1 MKCRMQK
8 NGIWRVQWILL
19 CLFTLCSV
27 SCKDDETNEVAPYNP
42 NLPVEITG
50 FTPETGG
57 GGTRMVVYGKN
68 FGTDISLMKLTVGG
82 LDAKIINVLG
92 DCMYC
97 TVPQKAYKGN
107 LVLTVGEGEQAQTVE
122 AEKKFA
128 YVRQM
133 VVSTLCGK
141 VDEKGKFDV
150 KEGPFDDC
158 GGIDYPTWFSFDP
171 NKKDI
176 LYLAQDGQNM
186 RVLDL
191 KNKYLHNG
199 VIKGGAGL
207 DRMRTITWTLDGD
220 TMIIANDRDGDTYAN
235 NIYIVR
241 KKGEELHK
249 QFIDNPRAM
258 QQGRGCNG
266 SAVHPTNGELY
277 YNSFYSGEVFRYD
290 YWAAK
295 DDKGG
300 FDYSLREKLY
310 NIQDKDWEFNF
321 VIHPTGTYAYIVV
334 INQHYIMRTDYDRDR
349 KTFGTPYLICG
360 LAGRGDEGRG
370 WVDAVG
376 EKVRLNEPYQ
386 GVFVLDT
393 NPERKGD
400 KYDFYFTDKMNHC
413 IRILTPDGQVSTFAG
428 RGSSALNND
437 PWGYVNGGLRSEA
450 RFDRPCA
457 LAYDE
462 ETKTFY
468 VGDTSNHCIR
478 KIAMEEGD
486 EQEESENN

>member
-27 SCKDDETNEVAPYNP
+27 SCKDDETNEVVPYNP

-68 FGTDISLMKLTVGG
+68 FGTDASLMKLTVGG
-82 LDAKIINVLG
+82 LDATIINVLG

-107 LVLTVGEGEQAQTVE
+107 LVLTVGEGEQAQTAE
-122 AEKKFA
+122 AEKKFF
-128 YVRQM
+128 YVKQK
-133 VVSTLCGK
+133 VVSTLCGQ
-141 VDEKGKFDV
+141 VDEKGNFDV

-158 GGIDYPTWFSFDP
+158 GGFDFPSWFSFDP
-171 NKKDI
+171 NNKDI
-176 LYLAQDGQNM
+176 LYLAQDNRHNM

-191 KNKYLHNG
+191 GNKYLHNAVLHG
-199 VIKGGAGL
+199 EGGL

-220 TMIIANDRDGDTYAN
+220 TMIIANDRGGDTDPN

-241 KKGEELHK
+241 KKSEPLYA
-249 QFIDNPRAM
+249 QFKDNPKAM
-258 QQGRGCNG
+258 QQGKGCNG
-266 SAVHPTNGELY
+266 SAVHPNGELY
-277 YNSFYSGEVFRYD
+277 YNSFNSGEVFRYD

-300 FDYSLREKLY
+300 FDYSMRQKLF
-310 NIQDKDWEFNF
+310 NIQDNSWEFNI

-334 INQHYIMRTDYDRDR
+334 INKHYIMRTDYDNDR

-360 LAGRGDEGRG
+360 SVGNAGWE
-370 WVDAVG
+370 DAVG
-376 EKVRLNEPYQ
+376 EKVRLNTPYQ

-393 NPERKGD
+393 DPKRKGD
-400 KYDFYFTDKMNHC
+400 KYDFYFADMMNHC
-413 IRILTPDGQVSTFAG
+413 IRILTPDGQVTTFAG

-462 ETKTFY
+462 ETETFY
-468 VGDTSNHCIR
+468 VGDTSNHRIR
-478 KIAMEEGD
+478 KIAMEEGN

>member
-1 MKCRMQK
+1 MKCRMMK
-8 NGIWRVQWILL
+8 NGIWRFQWILL
-19 CLFTLCSV
+19 SLFTLCCV
-27 SCKDDETNEVAPYNP
+27 SCKDDEKTSQAVPYNP
-42 NLPVEITG
+42 SLPVEITG
-50 FTPETGG
+50 FTPDTGG

-68 FGTDISLMKLTVGG
+68 FGTDVSLMKLTVGG

-97 TVPQKAYKGN
+97 TVPQKAYSGN

-122 AEKKFA
+122 AEKKFT
-128 YVRQM
+128 YVKQM
-133 VVSTLCGK
+133 VVSTLCGN

-158 GGIDYPTWFSFDP
+158 GGFDFPSWFSFDP
-171 NKKDI
+171 SNKDI
-176 LYLAQDGQNM
+176 LYLAQDNQKPM

-191 KNKYLHNG
+191 KNKYVYDGVRNG
-199 VIKGGAGL
+199 EGGL

-220 TMIIANDRDGDTYAN
+220 TMIVANDRPGDTDPN
-235 NIYIVR
+235 NVYIVR
-241 KKGEELHK
+241 NTAKALYA
-249 QFIDNPRAM
+249 QFKDNPRAM
-258 QQGRGCNG
+258 QQGKGCNG
-266 SAVHPTNGELY
+266 SAVHPNGELY
-277 YNSFYSGEVFRYD
+277 YNSYGAGEVFRYD
-290 YWAAK
+290 YWKAK

-300 FDYSLREKLY
+300 FDYSIRQKLF
-310 NIQDKDWEFNF
+310 NIQDKDWEFNI

-334 INQHYIMRTDYDRDR
+334 INQHYIMRTDYDKDR

-360 LAGRGDEGRG
+360 LPGKDNKG

-393 NPERKGD
+393 DPERKGD

-413 IRILTPDGQVSTFAG
+413 IRILTPDGQVTTFAG
-428 RGSSALNND
+428 RGSSALNGD
-437 PWGYVNGGLRSEA
+437 PWGYVNGALRSEA

-462 ETKTFY
+462 DTKTFY
-468 VGDTSNHCIR
+468 VGDTSNHRIR